1 MHTLYEW
8 KKRFDRLGPAG
19 LEPRPLGGP
28 RGSRMEE
35 IAKRAVLRLKAAHP
49 EWGCER
55 LHLMLLRSAGCAASA
70 NAIARVL
77 KEAGYAAVEEPTV
90 RHAPVARR
98 FERARV
104 NQLWQSDLFTF
115 LLKRENRRVYLVVF
129 MDDRSRFVVS
139 WGLHA
144 SASGK
149 LVQEAL
155 EAGIANFG
163 APEELLTDQG
173 PQYYSWRGKSQLTQ
187 LLEKRGIRH
196 LVARAHH
203 PRTLGK
209 VERFWGSLWRECLQA
224 AVLRGLDEAR
234 RRVGLFIDHYNFHRP
249 HQGIDGLVPADRYFE
264 AAPEVLATL
273 QARVAPKAGEWAR
286 YGEPR
291 KSFYLT
297 GRVGDAGIAMHAE
310 GERIVL
316 TREDGTREEVDL
328 GAPGRRVERDAAI
341 EWPVVVT
348 PGVEGH
354 DDDDSGDADD
364 EDGAFAEPDGAEAGE
379 ARSDGAGAW
388 DDGECDGEA
397 DGRGDPGGAVGPADD
412 TFGG

>member
-1 MHTLYEW
+1 M
-8 KKRFDRLGPAG
+8 
-19 LEPRPLGGP
+19 
-28 RGSRMEE
+28 
-35 IAKRAVLRLKAAHP
+35 
-49 EWGCER
+49 
-55 LHLMLLRSAGCAASA
+55 
-70 NAIARVL
+70 
-77 KEAGYAAVEEPTV
+77 
-90 RHAPVARR
+90 
-98 FERARV
+98 
-104 NQLWQSDLFTF
+104 
-115 LLKRENRRVYLVVF
+115 
-129 MDDRSRFVVS
+129 
-139 WGLHA
+139 
-144 SASGK
+144 
-149 LVQEAL
+149 
-155 EAGIANFG
+155 
-163 APEELLTDQG
+163 
-173 PQYYSWRGKSQLTQ
+173 
-187 LLEKRGIRH
+187 
-196 LVARAHH
+196 ARAHH
-203 PRTLGK
+203 PETLGQ
-209 VERFWGSLWRECLQA
+209 VRAFLGQTVAGVLQA
-224 AVLRGLDEAR
+224 AVLPQVWTTRGRLGR
-234 RRVGLFIDHYNFHRP
+234 FVHRHYNFHRP